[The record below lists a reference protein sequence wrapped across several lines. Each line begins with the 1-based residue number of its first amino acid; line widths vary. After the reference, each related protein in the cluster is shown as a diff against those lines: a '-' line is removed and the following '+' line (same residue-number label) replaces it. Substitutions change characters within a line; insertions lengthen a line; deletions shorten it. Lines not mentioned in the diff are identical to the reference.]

1 MKMLTKKMLIEKNSI
16 HDNSKRSATV
26 FPTRVISSVNR
37 SVWSVLRAWS
47 TMRDIYDERKKHG
60 LALEL
65 ARILI
70 AADYSWVTRKSKNG
84 VNESAAGETRK
95 PSQTE
100 TPDIPLFIATSNGIL
115 EIVEETLTVHPL
127 LLEYTNKEKQNI
139 LHLAVMHRQSH
150 ILDRVT
156 KRNKKLTSR
165 LARQTDKH
173 GFTILHYVGNMK
185 FYKGGTQHGPALQL
199 QEELQWYE
207 EVKKLVPPYYAMNR
221 SRINEQTE
229 TLQEFLRRKYD
240 QTVRELS
247 KNVGKIIPPKSVSKL
262 GWDES
267 KEETPIEYFGR
278 THGELLEEAQNWLE
292 RTSDSCSLVAALIA
306 SVAFAAAFTI
316 PGGNS
321 GRNGQPILIDSPFF
335 VVFIITDAL
344 SIASSLM
351 SLAMFLSILSSP
363 YELDDFR
370 HSLPRK
376 LTLGFTSLFFS
387 VAVTSLAFTST
398 LMLTTPIKKRL
409 TTTFIYC
416 VAVLPVTMFAL
427 LQYPLY
433 LAFKKSLKTTFKV
446 VKRVLPW
453 PLTEAAC
460 SKCHT
465 S

>member
-240 QTVRELS
+240 QT
-247 KNVGKIIPPKSVSKL
+247 NVGKIIPPKSVSKL

>member
-1 MKMLTKKMLIEKNSI
+1 
-16 HDNSKRSATV
+16 
-26 FPTRVISSVNR
+26 
-37 SVWSVLRAWS
+37 
-47 TMRDIYDERKKHG
+47 MRDIYDERKKHG

-247 KNVGKIIPPKSVSKL
+247 K
-262 GWDES
+262 
-267 KEETPIEYFGR
+267 
-278 THGELLEEAQNWLE
+278 
-292 RTSDSCSLVAALIA
+292 
-306 SVAFAAAFTI
+306 
-316 PGGNS
+316 
-321 GRNGQPILIDSPFF
+321 
-335 VVFIITDAL
+335 VVL
-344 SIASSLM
+344 
-351 SLAMFLSILSSP
+351 
-363 YELDDFR
+363 
-370 HSLPRK
+370 
-376 LTLGFTSLFFS
+376 
-387 VAVTSLAFTST
+387 
-398 LMLTTPIKKRL
+398 
-409 TTTFIYC
+409 
-416 VAVLPVTMFAL
+416 
-427 LQYPLY
+427 
-433 LAFKKSLKTTFKV
+433 
-446 VKRVLPW
+446 
-453 PLTEAAC
+453 
-460 SKCHT
+460 
-465 S
+465 